1 MTSRRVAALL
11 RKEWLDL
18 SRNPGALV
26 PVAIVAVLTV
36 ALSLGIVFGIP
47 WLTGERFSED
57 RDMVRLSAAVGAPST
72 FSDEGRVQYFL
83 LHQSL
88 LLLLLIPITGAMALA
103 AHSVV
108 GEKIAGTLE
117 PLLATPLSTAELLVA
132 KVLGAML
139 PSAAIAVTCLAAY
152 FAGVAWLAEPGVAAA
167 MFDTRTAIIV
177 LLVGPAATLLSL
189 QAVILVSSRAN
200 DPRAAQ
206 QVGALV
212 ILPLT
217 GLFVAQFISSSWLST
232 AWLAVIGTLGLVLWL
247 VLVRASVWL
256 FSRETILTRWR

>member
-47 WLTGERFSED
+47 WLTGERFSQD
-57 RDMVRLSAAVGAPST
+57 RDLVRLGAAAAAPLT
-72 FSDEGRVQYFL
+72 LNDEGRVQYSL

-88 LLLLLIPITGAMALA
+88 LLLLLVPITGAMALA

-139 PSAAIAVTCLAAY
+139 PSVAIALVCLVAY
-152 FAGVAWLAEPGVAAA
+152 FGGVAWLAEPGVAVA
-167 MFDTRTAIIV
+167 MLNGRTAIIV
-177 LLVGPAATLLSL
+177 LLVGPAATLLAL
-189 QAVILVSSRAN
+189 QAVIIVSSRVN

-212 ILPLT
+212 ILPLS
-217 GLFVAQFISSSWLST
+217 GMFAAQFISSSWLST
-232 AWLAVIGTLGLVLWL
+232 AWLTVIGTVGLGLWVL
-247 VLVRASVWL
+247 LVRASVAL
-256 FSRETILTRWR
+256 FNRETILTRWR

>member
-1 MTSRRVAALL
+1 MTRHRVAALL

-26 PVAIVAVLTV
+26 PVVIVAVLTV

-47 WLTGERFSED
+47 WLTGERFSGD
-57 RDMVRLSAAVGAPST
+57 HDLVRLSAAAGAPST
-72 FSDEGRVQYFL
+72 LSDEGGVQYFL

-139 PSAAIAVTCLAAY
+139 PTAAIALVCLATY
-152 FAGVAWLAEPGVAAA
+152 FAGVAWLAEPGVAVA
-167 MFDTRTAIIV
+167 MIEPRTAIVV

-189 QAVILVSSRAN
+189 QAVILVSSRVN

-212 ILPLT
+212 ILPLS
-217 GLFVAQFISSSWLST
+217 GVFVAQFISSSWLST
-232 AWLAVIGTLGLVLWL
+232 AWLAVIGAVGLIFWTLLI
-247 VLVRASVWL
+247 RASVSL
-256 FSRETILTRWR
+256 FNRETILTKWR